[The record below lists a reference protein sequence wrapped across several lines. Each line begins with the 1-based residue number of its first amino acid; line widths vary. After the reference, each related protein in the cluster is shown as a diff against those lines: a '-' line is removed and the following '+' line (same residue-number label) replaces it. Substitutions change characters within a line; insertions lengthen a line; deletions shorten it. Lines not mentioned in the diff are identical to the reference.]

1 MKKMISTKPVN
12 QIDII
17 NQLLKPFDARITIF
31 SRTPQDSFI
40 HFQELPKKPT
50 NGDRTTISIG
60 RTANNQLSY
69 SNYQKNSLTVESLKR
84 FREGTDYDT
93 SWLFTSQKREGDNV
107 LDWHQDG
114 LSQMTPIHVSTM
126 TLDFNA
132 EDPDTSTVFEFTPTK
147 VKEFDYDSLKMLGE
161 EYFKKVRL
169 FYDKAASKQSII
181 KEDFNDRTTLT
192 IINGAERYIYEFE
205 KQYLVDLRF
214 NNSTGVHRV
223 YNRGKGSLNRLALI
237 QLSLKNALR
246 L

>member
-93 SWLFTSQKREGDNV
+93 TQIID
-107 LDWHQDG
+107 
-114 LSQMTPIHVSTM
+114 
-126 TLDFNA
+126 A
-132 EDPDTSTVFEFTPTK
+132 
-147 VKEFDYDSLKMLGE
+147 LGG
-161 EYFKKVRL
+161 
-169 FYDKAASKQSII
+169 I
-181 KEDFNDRTTLT
+181 DRGQC
-192 IINGAERYIYEFE
+192 I
-205 KQYLVDLRF
+205 
-214 NNSTGVHRV
+214 
-223 YNRGKGSLNRLALI
+223 RLAPRRVKPNDTNTCI
-237 QLSLKNALR
+237 NYDIGFQCRRS
-246 L
+246 